1 MEHVWYHVKAV
12 SRLACTSAIENSTI
26 AIQASKP
33 CPVIPIGL
41 SLTPDFI
48 TELEAQRLIEYFDS
62 NESLWNHKG
71 FEKRRRE
78 QRYRL
83 HEKGTNE
90 ELNWIVNRLKDHL
103 GDNYQMP
110 NELLVEERYPTVY
123 VKAEKAGRLSSNTF
137 ETLQMVESP
146 HCPCKMYRN
155 GEKGD
160 ELWQTESSC
169 SCYVAQ
175 ITLINKCIQC
185 VDKPKERKVEC
196 WDMESEQHKFKFVME
211 PLNLFVKTGEA
222 LWNWRSRITAFPIY
236 STVESNVEKDL
247 SRRVITLKFRSSMLP
262 THVVPQSSDQDQEEK
277 KEEYSL
283 IKNLSKDKKLEE
295 LLTIVVTTSPIKS
308 NPSTE
313 VLEKTFATFHHGG
326 DDFAFSCPKVIVCD
340 GCRIMSAD
348 NNVSKKYS
356 NAKQSLRNGIAT
368 NDQAENYSKFK
379 IALKNICKEAE
390 KDLTSPFHN
399 TR

>member
-1 MEHVWYHVKAV
+1 
-12 SRLACTSAIENSTI
+12 
-26 AIQASKP
+26 
-33 CPVIPIGL
+33 
-41 SLTPDFI
+41 
-48 TELEAQRLIEYFDS
+48 
-62 NESLWNHKG
+62 
-71 FEKRRRE
+71 
-78 QRYRL
+78 
-83 HEKGTNE
+83 
-90 ELNWIVNRLKDHL
+90 
-103 GDNYQMP
+103 
-110 NELLVEERYPTVY
+110 
-123 VKAEKAGRLSSNTF
+123 
-137 ETLQMVESP
+137 
-146 HCPCKMYRN
+146 
-155 GEKGD
+155 
-160 ELWQTESSC
+160 
-169 SCYVAQ
+169 
-175 ITLINKCIQC
+175 
-185 VDKPKERKVEC
+185 
-196 WDMESEQHKFKFVME
+196 MESEQHKFKFVME

-236 STVESNVEKDL
+236 GTVQSNVEKDL

-262 THVVPQSSDQDQEEK
+262 THVLPQSSDQDQEEK
-277 KEEYSL
+277 KEEQGL

-326 DDFAFSCPKVIVCD
+326 DNFAFSCPKVIVCD

-390 KDLTSPFHN
+390 NDLMSPFHN